1 MGLLLDQ
8 YECQCCDVSE
18 SVAGVAIVPR
28 VMEEVGGVN
37 LDVKSINKVL
47 NIQVLSLSPKFL
59 HKIVFF

>member
-1 MGLLLDQ
+1 MTVDWCGECSWSPSSMGLLLDQ

-37 LDVKSINKVL
+37 LD
-47 NIQVLSLSPKFL
+47 
-59 HKIVFF
+59 